1 MLNIAVVDDEDTSLN
16 KICRLINESLMVEKS
31 IYTFNSSVDFFSNIN
46 NLNYDLVFLDIE
58 IPEISG
64 FQLAESI
71 RATLP
76 NSTIIFVSNMEHLV
90 FESFKFQPFR
100 FVKKESMEKD
110 MKEAIQAYKEKSN
123 KLNEIFLFYSN
134 DISMSVV
141 VSDILYFESL
151 GHDIYVKTLS
161 DYYKLKRDSQNIKKL
176 CEQFEKKGFI
186 RIHKSYLV
194 NYKYIFLINR
204 DDVVLKTNER
214 IRINPH
220 NVNEIK
226 KIYQKRIMKENG
238 LLSKGQL
245 VEVGRGD
252 LVGKYVGW
260 TAKTVQAKFKE
271 AIGGVIF
278 IDEA

>member
-1 MLNIAVVDDEDTSLN
+1 
-16 KICRLINESLMVEKS
+16 
-31 IYTFNSSVDFFSNIN
+31 
-46 NLNYDLVFLDIE
+46 
-58 IPEISG
+58 
-64 FQLAESI
+64 
-71 RATLP
+71 
-76 NSTIIFVSNMEHLV
+76 
-90 FESFKFQPFR
+90 
-100 FVKKESMEKD
+100 

-220 NVNEIK
+220 KVNEIK
-226 KIYQKRIMKENG
+226 NIYQKQIMKENG
-238 LLSKGQL
+238 L
-245 VEVGRGD
+245 
-252 LVGKYVGW
+252 
-260 TAKTVQAKFKE
+260 
-271 AIGGVIF
+271 
-278 IDEA
+278 

>member
-16 KICRLINESLMVEKS
+16 RICRLINESLMVEKS

-71 RATLP
+71 IATLP

-90 FESFKFQPFR
+90 FESLKFQPLR
-100 FVKKESMEKD
+100 FVKKESIEKD
-110 MKEAIQAYKEKSN
+110 MKEAIMAYKEKID
-123 KLNEIFLFYSN
+123 KLNESFLFYCN
-134 DISMSVV
+134 DISMSVGI
-141 VSDILYFESL
+141 SDILYFESL

-161 DYYKLKRDSQNIKKL
+161 DYYKLKRESQNMKKL

-204 DDVVLKTNER
+204 NDVVLKTNER

-220 NVNEIK
+220 RVNEIK
-226 KIYQKRIMKENG
+226 NIYQKQIMKENG
-238 LLSKGQL
+238 L
-245 VEVGRGD
+245 
-252 LVGKYVGW
+252 
-260 TAKTVQAKFKE
+260 
-271 AIGGVIF
+271 
-278 IDEA
+278 

>member
-204 DDVVLKTNER
+204 NDVVLKTNER

-226 KIYQKRIMKENG
+226 KIYQKQIMKENG
-238 LLSKGQL
+238 L
-245 VEVGRGD
+245 
-252 LVGKYVGW
+252 
-260 TAKTVQAKFKE
+260 
-271 AIGGVIF
+271 
-278 IDEA
+278 

>member
-1 MLNIAVVDDEDTSLN
+1 MLNIAVVDDEDTSLK

-220 NVNEIK
+220 KVNEIK
-226 KIYQKRIMKENG
+226 NIYQKQIMKENG
-238 LLSKGQL
+238 L
-245 VEVGRGD
+245 
-252 LVGKYVGW
+252 
-260 TAKTVQAKFKE
+260 
-271 AIGGVIF
+271 
-278 IDEA
+278 